1 MTTATEKMKP
11 KSKSVMSP
19 LTLVYS
25 GMFAALMMIGANIT
39 AFAPFLVIG
48 GVPITLQT
56 FFAILAGL
64 ILGSRRGALAMTVYM
79 FIGLAGAPVFARFSG
94 GFGSIISPTFGFI
107 VSFIFV
113 AFIVGKIVEKN
124 GKLHGYI
131 IAALVGVVVNY
142 VIGTNWMYAAFKLWA
157 AAPDAFSYKVA
168 WAWMVP
174 PLPKDI
180 ILAVL
185 AGIFGHR
192 MYKVL
197 KVRR

>member
-1 MTTATEKMKP
+1 MTTTTMKTKP
-11 KSKSVMSP
+11 KNGMSP

-39 AFAPFLVIG
+39 AFVPFLVVG

-64 ILGSRRGALAMTVYM
+64 ILGSKRGALAMSVYLL
-79 FIGLAGAPVFARFSG
+79 IGLAGAPVFAQFKG
-94 GFGSIISPTFGFI
+94 GFSSVLSPTFGFL
-107 VSFIFV
+107 VSFILV

-124 GKLHGYI
+124 GGFHSYI
-131 IAALVGVVVNY
+131 IAALIGMVVNY
-142 VIGTNWMYAAFKLWA
+142 LIGTNWMYYAYKFWA
-157 AAPDAFSYKVA
+157 AAPDAFTYKVA
-168 WAWMVP
+168 WIWMLP

-180 ILAVL
+180 VLSVL

-192 MYKVL
+192 MHKVL
-197 KVRR
+197 KARR

>member
-1 MTTATEKMKP
+1 MTTATVKT
-11 KSKSVMSP
+11 KSKNIMSP

-39 AFAPFLVIG
+39 AFVPFLVIG
-48 GVPITLQT
+48 GIPITLQT

-79 FIGLAGAPVFARFSG
+79 FIGLAGAPVFAKFG
-94 GFGSIISPTFGFI
+94 GGVGSIISPTFGFV

-113 AFIVGKIVEKN
+113 AFIAGKIVEKN
-124 GKLHGYI
+124 GKIHGYI
-131 IAALVGVVVNY
+131 IAALVGIVVNY
-142 VIGTNWMYAAFKLWA
+142 IFGTNWMYVAFKLWA
-157 AAPDAFSYKVA
+157 AAPDVFSYKVA
-168 WAWMVP
+168 WALMMP

>member
-1 MTTATEKMKP
+1 MTTVAVKTKNKI
-11 KSKSVMSP
+11 VMSP

-39 AFAPFLVIG
+39 AFVPFLVVG

-64 ILGSRRGALAMTVYM
+64 ILGSRRGALAMIVYM
-79 FIGLAGAPVFARFSG
+79 FIGLAGAPVFARFGG

-107 VSFIFV
+107 VSFILV

-131 IAALVGVVVNY
+131 IAALVGMTLNY
-142 VIGTNWMYAAFKLWA
+142 LIGTNWMYFAYKLWA
-157 AAPDAFSYKVA
+157 AAPDAFTYKVA
-168 WAWMVP
+168 WLWMVP

>member
-1 MTTATEKMKP
+1 MTTATVKT

-131 IAALVGVVVNY
+131 IAALVGMVVNY
-142 VIGTNWMYAAFKLWA
+142 VIGTNWMYYAYKLWA
-157 AAPDAFSYKVA
+157 AAPDVFTYKVA
-168 WAWMVP
+168 WLWMVP

-180 ILAVL
+180 LLAVL